1 MQSGLMS
8 RTANPD
14 REWKHACQALL
25 VLWLVLYALPAPA
38 GAPRGPWS
46 EPRVL
51 AFGERR
57 EWWLVHVPSLRAEPV
72 NLPPGYEPVSLTAS
86 RDGRT
91 LIFTSRDASH
101 PQDALF
107 AWDWRTGGAPRSIG
121 MEVGRHGEPAL
132 TTDSRWVYF
141 VHHPESNGPPGAH
154 TSQATAQLARVRLDG
169 SGYERLTQAPGCHLS
184 PAPAV
189 SGKVFFLHTPCDF
202 TRSIRVFEPG
212 TRAVTTLRTAGLRM
226 EQLSLA
232 PDGRHGVYAES
243 RRGSM
248 ALVELSVR
256 TGEVRTLHEF
266 EHVSPYV
273 RPQYGRSAQEIL
285 YQHGGAVWSLDG
297 KAATRL
303 FLINPRGDT
312 P

>member
-8 RTANPD
+8 STLHPGRGWGSVW
-14 REWKHACQALL
+14 EYLL
-25 VLWLVLYALPAPA
+25 VLWLVLHALPAPA
-38 GAPRGPWS
+38 GAPRGPWR

-51 AFGERR
+51 VFGERHQ
-57 EWWLVHVPSLRAEPV
+57 WVLVHVPSLRAEPV
-72 NLPPGYEPVSLTAS
+72 SFPQGYEPVSLTAS

-91 LIFTSRDASH
+91 LVFTSRDASH

-107 AWDWRTGGAPRSIG
+107 AWHWRTESSPRSIG

-132 TTDSRWVYF
+132 SPDGKWAYF

-154 TSQATAQLARVRLDG
+154 TSQATAQLAKVRLDG
-169 SGYERLTQAPGCHLS
+169 SGYERLTQAPGCHFS
-184 PAPAV
+184 PAPAA
-189 SGKVFFLHTPCDF
+189 SGRIFFLHTPCDF

-212 TRAVTTLRTAGLRM
+212 TRAVTTVRTAGLRM

-248 ALVELSVR
+248 ALVEFSVR

-273 RPQYGRSAQEIL
+273 RPQYGRSAQELL
-285 YQHGGAVWSLDG
+285 YQHGGAVWSFDG
-297 KAATRL
+297 KTATRL
-303 FLINPRGDT
+303 FLINPRGD
-312 P
+312 PP